1 MQYGNTTA
9 GRVVLEKIVRCRI
22 CPEDAGLTVEKAA
35 LLRLGLTRH
44 QLRSAKFRA
53 DGIRLNGVR
62 VRTSVMVAP
71 GDLLEICLEAD
82 MPVGDSA
89 NAAASTVGP
98 AVSAAAPASSAF
110 PLLSILYED
119 EDLLILDKP
128 AGMVSHPGRGHRGDS
143 LTDLVLAYFRA
154 QGKVTLPRLVG
165 RLDKD
170 TSGCILFAKNA
181 AAAQRLSRPGMV
193 NKAYLSLAQGI
204 IPEEELI
211 FSAPIRRVPGQ
222 LNKMETVPAAAAGTC
237 GGSGQ
242 EAVSAADFSSAR
254 EALTFC
260 RVLARSPEV
269 GITLVRLRLG
279 TGRTHQIRVHMAGA
293 GFPLLGDPLY
303 GGNDDLPDSEAGAT
317 AGRAPSYPLM
327 SRAALHCAGMSLRQP
342 FTEKQISITA
352 KLPGDMWTILADCG
366 IEFPASVPYTY
377 FD

>member
-1 MQYGNTTA
+1 M
-9 GRVVLEKIVRCRI
+9 EKIVRCRI
-22 CPEDAGLTVEKAA
+22 RPEDGGLTVEKAA

-44 QLRSAKFRA
+44 QLRSAKFRQ

-62 VRTSVMVAP
+62 VRTNAPVAP

-82 MPVGDSA
+82 VPVDGTA
-89 NAAASTVGP
+89 NTADAAASAVDP
-98 AVSAAAPASSAF
+98 AVSAAAPASSAS
-110 PLLSILYED
+110 PLPSILYED

-143 LTDLVLAYFRA
+143 LTDLVLAHYRE

-170 TSGCILFAKNA
+170 TSGCILFAKNT
-181 AAAQRLSRPGMV
+181 AAAQRLSCPGMV
-193 NKAYLSLAQGI
+193 QKAYLALARGI
-204 IPEEELI
+204 IPEDELV
-211 FSAPIRRVPGQ
+211 FSDPIRRVPGQ
-222 LNKMETVPAAAAGTC
+222 LNKMETVPG
-237 GGSGQ
+237 
-242 EAVSAADFSSAR
+242 SAASAK

>member
-1 MQYGNTTA
+1 M
-9 GRVVLEKIVRCRI
+9 EKIVRCRI

-53 DGIRLNGVR
+53 DGIRLNGVG

-154 QGKVTLPRLVG
+154 QGRSLCPG
-165 RLDKD
+165 W
-170 TSGCILFAKNA
+170 SGGWI
-181 AAAQRLSRPGMV
+181 R
-193 NKAYLSLAQGI
+193 
-204 IPEEELI
+204 IP
-211 FSAPIRRVPGQ
+211 
-222 LNKMETVPAAAAGTC
+222 PAA
-237 GGSGQ
+237 
-242 EAVSAADFSSAR
+242 F
-254 EALTFC
+254 
-260 RVLARSPEV
+260 
-269 GITLVRLRLG
+269 
-279 TGRTHQIRVHMAGA
+279 
-293 GFPLLGDPLY
+293 
-303 GGNDDLPDSEAGAT
+303 
-317 AGRAPSYPLM
+317 
-327 SRAALHCAGMSLRQP
+327 SLRKMRPQRSASP
-342 FTEKQISITA
+342 VPVWCRKSI
-352 KLPGDMWTILADCG
+352 LPSHRG
-366 IEFPASVPYTY
+366 SSQKRS
-377 FD
+377 